1 MTDSQADE
9 VVDYFRVYRTEP
21 ETVFEIPAIAG
32 GQPSLTIGIAAL
44 GGGTVGQAYAGN
56 GWIYAVH
63 LGGEL
68 VASGSD
74 LRSGGFGRTHQQMA
88 AVLASC
94 LADGETPAPGLHE
107 QADRL
112 SLWSTDIEDGDDE

>member
-1 MTDSQADE
+1 MTDGQGGEVADC
-9 VVDYFRVYRTEP
+9 FRVYRSEP
-21 ETVFEIPAIAG
+21 EVIFEVPAIVG
-32 GQPSLTIGIAAL
+32 GQPSLTISIAAL
-44 GGGTVGQAYAGN
+44 GGGTVGQAYADN

-74 LRSGGFGRTHQQMA
+74 LRSGDFGRTHQQMA

-94 LADGETPAPGLHE
+94 LADGETPVSGLHE
-107 QADRL
+107 QAERL
-112 SLWSTDIEDGDDE
+112 SLWATDLEGDNDE